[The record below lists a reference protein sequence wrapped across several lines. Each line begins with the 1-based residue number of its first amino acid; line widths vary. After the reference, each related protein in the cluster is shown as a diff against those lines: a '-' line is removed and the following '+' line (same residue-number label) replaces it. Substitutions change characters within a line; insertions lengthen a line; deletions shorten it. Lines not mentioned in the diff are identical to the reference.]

1 MITQDEVLGG
11 LELLN
16 DAEVFTATSPGLA
29 PFDPAKPVKVWKFK
43 PKTTHYVNDEGMVEY
58 SVWGVKGALITLNEK
73 QDLPVEY
80 LNLVNIPP
88 GVKPDGLKFYP
99 IPQRSL
105 KDTEDVAF
113 YLGVPHV
120 VKKGADNDLN
130 DSQMIKATYD
140 MVKELVRNQLY

>member
-43 PKTTHYVNDEGMVEY
+43 PKTSHYLNDRGMIEY
-58 SVWGVKGALITLNEK
+58 ETWSVQNGLIIRTETAE
-73 QDLPVEY
+73 LPVEY
-80 LNLVNIPP
+80 LNLVNVPP
-88 GVKPDGLKFYP
+88 GAVTPGKAFP

-113 YLGVPHV
+113 YMGLPHV
-120 VKKGADNDLN
+120 VKKGADSDLT
-130 DSQMIKATYD
+130 DSQMIKATHD
-140 MVKELVRNQLY
+140 MVKELVRTQLF